1 MNEQVTENLKNT
13 NNWQRALFMV
23 LFAVF
28 YSIAEIVLLIV
39 IVFQFLSKLI
49 TGTTNERALSFG
61 AQLSTY
67 VFQTFMYLT
76 YNTEER
82 PYPFANWPT
91 ASVKAEFQPKHT
103 RRGRPRK
110 TPEAKPVP
118 AKPAKAAPARSRA
131 KKAESADKPT
141 EPDQA

>member
-1 MNEQVTENLKNT
+1 MDEQVTENLKNT
-13 NNWQRALFMV
+13 SHWQRAIFMV
-23 LFAVF
+23 LFAAF

-49 TGTTNERALSFG
+49 TGATNERALSLG
-61 AQLSTY
+61 SQLSTY

-91 ASVKAEFQPKHT
+91 ASDKANLLPKHT

-110 TPEAKPVP
+110 AEAP
-118 AKPAKAAPARSRA
+118 ASKPAAVA
-131 KKAESADKPT
+131 KKQRSAAKKET
-141 EPDQA
+141 GIK